1 MEQPWDLK
9 IAQAAAKSHSLR
21 WLFTYTPPRSSATE
35 HSIRKKMEVQRKLG
49 ELEELRRTVEELPP
63 EILNGAKRAAV
74 NKVRER

>member
-1 MEQPWDLK
+1 MEIQ
-9 IAQAAAKSHSLR
+9 Q
-21 WLFTYTPPRSSATE
+21 
-35 HSIRKKMEVQRKLG
+35 KLG

>member
-1 MEQPWDLK
+1 MNIRNEIK
-9 IAQAAAKSHSLR
+9 AQIVRAG
-21 WLFTYTPPRSSATE
+21 YT
-35 HSIRKKMEVQRKLG
+35 IQQKLG